1 MCLYSRTKRFKVAE
15 RNITCYKM
23 LSIPESYFVGINE
36 ALKTPYTDTVVS
48 KDIWSGKSLFSASGK
63 FQAEKIESG
72 VDKGFYKITSGV
84 IHTFKYSFQAKKC
97 LGEDSVLFECIIPK
111 GTRYIE
117 GDDEYSSCYASE
129 KIKFVKKFK

>member
-1 MCLYSRTKRFKVAE
+1 MCFYSRTKRFKIAE

-23 LSIPESYFVGINE
+23 LSIHESYFVGINE
-36 ALKTPYTDTVVS
+36 ALKTPYTDTAVS
-48 KDIWSGKSLFSASGK
+48 KDIWSGKSPFLASGK
-63 FQAEKIESG
+63 FQAKIETHNY
-72 VDKGFYKITSGV
+72 KPFYTITSGV

-117 GDDEYSSCYASE
+117 GDDGYNSCYVSE
-129 KIKFVKKFK
+129 KIKFVKKII